1 MHGLYPG
8 VHLSS
13 VPRPELGLGATPLL
27 MTPLVVSLSSLF
39 SPSRDYVQYWAQR
52 GVEVVGWTVNTAL
65 EKQFYQEALKISYIT
80 DSLMEDCDY

>member
-1 MHGLYPG
+1 
-8 VHLSS
+8 
-13 VPRPELGLGATPLL
+13 